1 MSYNSR
7 LFYPFSFRVEKNV
20 LVFQGFKPYSKN
32 SFLALAGAQGVTMS
46 NVLCF
51 VQSCKLSSLN
61 FHANLDFPLKGNVHF
76 WLRQER

>member
-1 MSYNSR
+1 MC
-7 LFYPFSFRVEKNV
+7 
-20 LVFQGFKPYSKN
+20 VFTPSLLGLKKGPCISGGFKLYSKK

-46 NVLCF
+46 NVICF